1 MALDPNA
8 AAVAKRLQTLG
19 LSRAQIAGVLGNFQ
33 LESGFNPRINE
44 GGRVGAP
51 AGAGGFGVAQWTGG
65 RQTALVN
72 YAKKKGLDPGS
83 IEAQADFLAYEL
95 QGPEKRAFESL
106 KGAVSPEESAR
117 RFLVDFERAGIPK
130 TEQRQ
135 KAARSIYEKLG
146 GLDLGAQAPQAQQ
159 APQASGS
166 SVKDFLKGYILEN
179 LLTGSQMASGSPV
192 QQLLK
197 SALQR
202 PMTAL
207 EEDITTSSLYTPRSP
222 FLESLTQF

>member
-8 AAVAKRLQTLG
+8 LAVAKRLQGLG
-19 LSRAQIAGVLGNFQ
+19 LTRAQIAGVLGNFQ

-51 AGAGGFGVAQWTGG
+51 AGAGGYGLAQWTGG
-65 RQTALVN
+65 RQTGLIN

-117 RFLVDFERAGIPK
+117 RFLTDFERAGIPK
-130 TEQRQ
+130 TDQRQ
-135 KAARSIYEKLG
+135 KAARAIYEKLG
-146 GLDLGAQAPQAQQ
+146 GLDSQEVA
-159 APQASGS
+159 APQASS
-166 SVKDFLKGYILEN
+166 PDVQNFVKGFILKN
-179 LLTGSQMASGSPV
+179 LLGGDTSTVPSMS
-192 QQLLK
+192 QQLLQ
-197 SALQR
+197 SALNR
-202 PMTAL
+202 PMTTL
-207 EEDITTSSLYTPRSP
+207 ETDIATSSLYTPRTN

>member
-1 MALDPNA
+1 MSLNPNA
-8 AAVAKRLQTLG
+8 LAVAKRLQNLG
-19 LSRAQIAGVLGNFQ
+19 LTRAQIAGVLGNFQ

-44 GGRVGAP
+44 GGKVGSP
-51 AGAGGFGVAQWTGG
+51 AGVGGFGLAQWTGG
-65 RQTALVN
+65 RQKALLDFSKN
-72 YAKKKGLDPGS
+72 KGLDPGS
-83 IEAQADFLAYEL
+83 VEAQADFLAYEL

-135 KAARSIYEKLG
+135 QAARSIYEKLG
-146 GLDLGAQAPQAQQ
+146 GLDLGAQAPQQT
-159 APQASGS
+159 PQASGTN
-166 SVKDFLKGYILEN
+166 VKDFLKGYILEN
-179 LLTGSQMASGSPV
+179 LLTGSQMNSASPV

-197 SALQR
+197 SAFQR

>member
-8 AAVAKRLQTLG
+8 LAVAKRLQGLG
-19 LSRAQIAGVLGNFQ
+19 LTRAQIAGVLGNFQ

-51 AGAGGFGVAQWTGG
+51 AGAGGYGLAQWTGG
-65 RQTALVN
+65 RQTGLIN

-117 RFLVDFERAGIPK
+117 RFLTDFERAGIPK
-130 TEQRQ
+130 TDQRQ
-135 KAARSIYEKLG
+135 KAARAIYEKLG
-146 GLDLGAQAPQAQQ
+146 GLDSQEVA
-159 APQASGS
+159 APQASS
-166 SVKDFLKGYILEN
+166 PDVQNFVKGFILKN
-179 LLTGSQMASGSPV
+179 LLGGDTSTVPSMS
-192 QQLLK
+192 QQLLQ
-197 SALQR
+197 SALSR
-202 PMTAL
+202 PMTTL
-207 EEDITTSSLYTPRSP
+207 ETDIATSSLYTPRTN

>member
-1 MALDPNA
+1 MSLNPNA
-8 AAVAKRLQTLG
+8 IAVAQRLQNLG
-19 LSRAQIAGVLGNFQ
+19 LTRAQIAGVLGNFQ
-33 LESGFNPRINE
+33 LESGFNTRVNE
-44 GGRVGAP
+44 GGKVGAP
-51 AGAGGFGVAQWTGG
+51 AGAGGFGLAQWTGG
-65 RQTALVN
+65 RQKALLDFS
-72 YAKKKGLDPGS
+72 KKKGLDPGS
-83 IEAQADFLAYEL
+83 VEAQADFLAYEL

-135 KAARSIYEKLG
+135 QAARSIYEKLG
-146 GLDLGAQAPQAQQ
+146 GLDLGAQAPQVQQ
-159 APQASGS
+159 TPQASGTN
-166 SVKDFLKGYILEN
+166 VKDFLKGYLLEN
-179 LLTGSQMASGSPV
+179 LLTGSQMTSASPV

-202 PMTAL
+202 PMTGL
-207 EEDITTSSLYTPRSP
+207 EQDITTSSLYTPRSP

>member
-51 AGAGGFGVAQWTGG
+51 AGAGGFGLAQWTGG
-65 RQTALVN
+65 RQTGLIN

-117 RFLVDFERAGIPK
+117 RFLVDFERAGVPK

-146 GLDLGAQAPQAQQ
+146 NLDGMEAPQ
-159 APQASGS
+159 QASS
-166 SVKDFLKGYILEN
+166 SSSPDVQNFVKGFILKN
-179 LLTGSQMASGSPV
+179 LLGGDSSMMPSMS
-192 QQLLK
+192 QQLLQ

-202 PMTAL
+202 PMTTL
-207 EEDITTSSLYTPRSP
+207 ESDIATSSLYTPRTQ